1 MRTQLLVT
9 WPPQHKTHQ
18 FPSRPGLTWP
28 PTAGDAADSSHAPG
42 SPSIAWTPFLVP
54 EGTWQSPCWNPSLPQ
69 DVDSRVLSAV
79 LGPLPSE
86 IYTQLVRDV
95 QTQGFKCLL
104 HVANPSTPLGSP
116 GFLPESRSVDP
127 TTCLPSPLGVQKA
140 SPLTSSPSPQG
151 PVITFDT
158 TQPPSL
164 PSYLLP
170 LPSSIFLLRKS
181 LNVKVDRILYPC
193 TQCLDSR
200 CYHSCLIYRL
210 FTFFISIFKICLK
223 VFHFQF

>member
-1 MRTQLLVT
+1 M
-9 WPPQHKTHQ
+9 
-18 FPSRPGLTWP
+18 
-28 PTAGDAADSSHAPG
+28 
-42 SPSIAWTPFLVP
+42 
-54 EGTWQSPCWNPSLPQ
+54 
-69 DVDSRVLSAV
+69 LSAV